1 MAPSS
6 EIHAQLTERARR
18 LNQDWKQ
25 KRVPQKGRRL
35 GSIKQNS
42 DLGHS
47 DVRIAISNMCPSLTP
62 NCLLNIFGEFKLKT
76 ISLDSD
82 EQGKPVGT
90 GRIVLCKDESLRLI
104 QRFTG
109 KLIGSKEMSFKIIAI
124 SNIEKHVRFAER
136 LNEKES
142 SKRIP
147 SKQHEKT
154 RGFLKKMENHNLNPN
169 ALVST
174 FSNLSI

>member
-6 EIHAQLTERARR
+6 DFNAQLTERARR

-35 GSIKQNS
+35 GSIKESS

-47 DVRIAISNMCPSLTP
+47 DVRIALSNICTSLTP
-62 NCLLNIFGEFKLKT
+62 HCLLTIFAEFKLKT

-90 GRIVLCKDESLRLI
+90 GRIVLSKDESMRLI
-104 QRFTG
+104 QQFTG

-124 SNIEKHVRFAER
+124 SNIEKHVRFAAR

-142 SKRIP
+142 SKIIP

-154 RGFLKKMENHNLNPN
+154 RGFLKKMNNNTLNPN
-169 ALVST
+169 FLV
-174 FSNLSI
+174 F

>member
-6 EIHAQLTERARR
+6 DFNAQLTERARR

-35 GSIKQNS
+35 GSIKESS
-42 DLGHS
+42 DLVHS
-47 DVRIAISNMCPSLTP
+47 DVRIALSNICTSLTT
-62 NCLLNIFGEFKLKT
+62 NCLQTIFAEFKLKT

-90 GRIVLCKDESLRLI
+90 GRIVISKDESMRLI

-109 KLIGSKEMSFKIIAI
+109 KMIGSKEMSFKIIAI
-124 SNIEKHVRFAER
+124 SSIEKHVRFV
-136 LNEKES
+136 EKLEA
-142 SKRIP
+142 RTP

-154 RGFLKKMENHNLNPN
+154 RGFLKMMENHNLNPN